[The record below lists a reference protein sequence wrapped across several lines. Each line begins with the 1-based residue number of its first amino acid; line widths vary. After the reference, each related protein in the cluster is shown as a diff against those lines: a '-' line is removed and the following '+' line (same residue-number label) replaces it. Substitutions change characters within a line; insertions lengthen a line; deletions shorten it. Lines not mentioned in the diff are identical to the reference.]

1 MLFRLYDCDGDGRVS
16 REDVEKVVEA
26 MYGMVGPLLAQERG
40 EGEEEGTDTGRE
52 TENKAEDVS
61 AMVSARVKEI
71 FQTLDKVYMYRLIT
85 LLGLATLYFLLDCS
99 LLTEP
104 HHSWN

>member
-40 EGEEEGTDTGRE
+40 ERGEGEEEGTDTGRE
-52 TENKAEDVS
+52 TENKVEDVS

-85 LLGLATLYFLLDCS
+85 AY
-99 LLTEP
+99 
-104 HHSWN
+104 